1 MQTRAGNYI
10 FVSNNCCQTK
20 SSFGNPVGK
29 SNFFQQMQVGN
40 ELTVTCEQYL
50 SVLTPNHF
58 AAGLGGG
65 GGQPYK
71 NDGGDCRK
79 FEKNFLRG
87 S

>member
-1 MQTRAGNYI
+1 MQTRVGNYI

-65 GGQPYK
+65 GNHIKMTGVIVVNLK
-71 NDGGDCRK
+71 RT
-79 FEKNFLRG
+79 F
-87 S
+87 